1 VSLVSCGCV
10 CVFTAACPCVS
21 LCLAIYFVSFALLF
35 DFFVVVSDFVCVQRV
50 FCLCYLWT
58 SRCFVFWSCMWFPW
72 HMLCVFSFFVDI
84 FCILSAIYMFACVCF
99 GVCVT
104 VRRCLLVFCVC
115 CVCPVFFLL
124 LCICKG
130 SVAVFSFV
138 CTYISLHMTVI

>member
-1 VSLVSCGCV
+1 M
-10 CVFTAACPCVS
+10 CVFLLLLAHVFLYVWRYILCHLHYYLIFLWLYQTLCACNV
-21 LCLAIYFVSFALLF
+21 Y
-35 DFFVVVSDFVCVQRV
+35 FVCVICGHQGLLCPDHLCGSHAICCVCFLV
-50 FCLCYLWT
+50 FCA
-58 SRCFVFWSCMWFPW
+58 
-72 HMLCVFSFFVDI
+72 I